1 MNFDHIILMCKFGE
15 SLLACSVVYVCVCV
29 CVCVCVFC
37 FSWARFRV
45 VYGWVGIVFMGGFVA
60 YKGTRGKVGM

>member
-29 CVCVCVFC
+29 CVCVCFVFHGPG
-37 FSWARFRV
+37 RV

-60 YKGTRGKVGM
+60 